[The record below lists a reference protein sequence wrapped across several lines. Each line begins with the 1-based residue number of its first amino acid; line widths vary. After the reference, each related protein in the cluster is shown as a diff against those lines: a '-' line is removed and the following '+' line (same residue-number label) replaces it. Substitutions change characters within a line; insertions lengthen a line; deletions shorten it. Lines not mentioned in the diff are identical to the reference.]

1 MTDFAKRATVRDSG
15 DDQAASD
22 ATIYHGVEW
31 RDLGW
36 AALNLIAF
44 SSLLLIWAN
53 WA

>member
-1 MTDFAKRATVRDSG
+1 MTDFATRATAHDSR

-22 ATIYHGVEW
+22 ATIYRGVEW

-44 SSLLLIWAN
+44 STLLLIWAN